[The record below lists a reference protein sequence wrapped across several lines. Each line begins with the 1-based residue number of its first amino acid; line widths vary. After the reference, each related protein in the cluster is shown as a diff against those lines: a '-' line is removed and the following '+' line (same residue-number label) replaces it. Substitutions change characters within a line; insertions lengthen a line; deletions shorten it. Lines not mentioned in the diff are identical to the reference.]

1 MTFRQSRYLYLV
13 IWSFIRI
20 SFLFSQTQ
28 EQLVD
33 PLPQVVLHVP
43 VADIPLPTSV
53 IPTTDIPSTSDPPQ
67 TNHVFPIHR
76 S

>member
-53 IPTTDIPSTSDPPQ
+53 IPTTDISSTSDPPQ